1 MIRMFVDLRGKQ
13 VARVLIQG
21 HGGGVTGSDL
31 VCAGVSAVAQTAL
44 QGLLHYAGGTI
55 RWRRKKGELS
65 IEVRHECG
73 DAFEDKSPQQVI
85 LRTLVM
91 GVRSI
96 ASEHP
101 DRVVVC
107 AGEDGDRGSP
117 HGGR

>member
-1 MIRMFVDLRGKQ
+1 MFVDLKGEQ

-21 HGGGVTGSDL
+21 HGGGTSGSDL
-31 VCAGVSAVAQTAL
+31 VCAAVSAVAQTAL

-55 RWRRKKGELS
+55 RWQRKKGEIS
-65 IEVRHECG
+65 IHVRPECE
-73 DAFEDKSPQQVI
+73 DAFEHTSATKVI

-96 ASEHP
+96 AGEHP
-101 DRVVVC
+101 DRVAVY
-107 AGEDGDRGSP
+107 AGEDGGRGSP